1 MNQNSNN
8 NDGTK
13 QGKSSS
19 VDKKMPKK
27 NKKVA
32 KINKLIERIKKKKE
46 ENPPRLLGS
55 LAKHNEQVII
65 RQIRT
70 EVKESETEP
79 ELNLPE
85 MDEKKKQR
93 LLTRMATAKQGLSK
107 MSFAKALLKRTS
119 EAILQ
124 KAKNFENQMGLE
136 SLKEV
141 NDLLSKEYIL
151 KDNDV
156 QQIKEGEVIST
167 PVANKNID
175 IANFMGPK
183 GGEKKSKKNIADLLL
198 GKNRKKNVEKK
209 EEDKGKKEGEPE
221 KKA

>member
-151 KDNDV
+151 KD
-156 QQIKEGEVIST
+156 IPTKC
-167 PVANKNID
+167 
-175 IANFMGPK
+175 
-183 GGEKKSKKNIADLLL
+183 
-198 GKNRKKNVEKK
+198 
-209 EEDKGKKEGEPE
+209 
-221 KKA
+221 